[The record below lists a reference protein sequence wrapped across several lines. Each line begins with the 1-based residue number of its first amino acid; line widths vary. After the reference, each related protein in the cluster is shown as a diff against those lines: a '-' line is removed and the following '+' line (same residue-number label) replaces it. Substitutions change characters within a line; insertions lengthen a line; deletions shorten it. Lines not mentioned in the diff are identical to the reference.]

1 MMMLNET
8 KREIL
13 RSNQFRKD
21 LRLSVRQGK
30 DIKLLEKIIIKLA
43 NDEPLPENHR
53 DRALKGN
60 WIGHREC
67 HVTPDWLLV
76 YRKSD
81 NDKLL
86 LMLIRLASH
95 SNLDF

>member
-1 MMMLNET
+1 MLNET
-8 KREIL
+8 KREIF

-30 DIKLLEKIIIKLA
+30 DIKLLEEIITKLA

-53 DRALKGN
+53 DHALKGN

-81 NDKLL
+81 NDRLL

-95 SNLDF
+95 SNLNF